1 MITQS
6 VCSDNGDR
14 EGKWIGLLI
23 CMLIILAALLLPFHQ
38 VAPVQQQLAPHQVS
52 VKDLAPVELAM
63 IADLRLAHEEIRNLH
78 QDSVEFDGK
87 DSWANIAE
95 LKAMW
100 LAPFV
105 EDKSWA
111 RKGKHAWLKIAA
123 ASYQGTPAI
132 ATGAVAAI
140 LNSNQSTPDIWL
152 DLNNTGLTF
161 TTPINA
167 DSTVSANS
175 PDQRL
180 IQAGWLQVVFADQH
194 EE

>member
-23 CMLIILAALLLPFHQ
+23 SMIIILMALLLPLHQ
-38 VAPVQQQLAPHQVS
+38 VAPTQAKLAVHQVS
-52 VKDLAPVELAM
+52 VKDLPPVELAM

-78 QDSVEFDGK
+78 QDSVEFDGQGM
-87 DSWANIAE
+87 WASVTE
-95 LKAMW
+95 LEEMW
-100 LAPFV
+100 LAPFMP
-105 EDKSWA
+105 DKSWE
-111 RKGKHAWLKIAA
+111 RKGKHAWLKIAP
-123 ASYQGTPAI
+123 ASYQGIPTI
-132 ATGAVAAI
+132 STGSVAAI

-167 DSTVSANS
+167 YTTVSANF

-180 IQAGWLQVVFADQH
+180 IQAGWLQVVFAY
-194 EE
+194 